1 MSEEKKEFDSGRIDS
16 LIGSVQTIV
25 EGYVSQARLFDT
37 LDLELSAIEMN
48 EDNRYGLKIDDQS
61 GATLLLLFPNDDEWA
76 KTQGLF
82 TAGLSS
88 MLRAWVNRKLDEA
101 AAEEEAAD
109 A

>member
-1 MSEEKKEFDSGRIDS
+1 MSEEKVEPQKAES
-16 LIGSVQTIV
+16 LLGSVQTIV

-37 LDLELSAIEMN
+37 LDLELSAVEMN
-48 EDNRYGLKIDDQS
+48 EDGRYGLRIDDQS
-61 GATLLLLFPNDDEWA
+61 GATMMLLFPNDDEWA

-82 TAGLSS
+82 TAGLSH

-101 AAEEEAAD
+101 IEEEEAAN

>member
-1 MSEEKKEFDSGRIDS
+1 MSEEKVEPQKVES
-16 LIGSVQTIV
+16 LLGSVQTIV
-25 EGYVSQARLFDT
+25 EGYVSQARLFAT
-37 LDLELSAIEMN
+37 LDLELSAVEMN
-48 EDNRYGLKIDDQS
+48 EDGRYGLRIDDQS
-61 GATLLLLFPNDDEWA
+61 GATMMLLFPNDDEWA

-82 TAGLSS
+82 TAGLSH

>member
-1 MSEEKKEFDSGRIDS
+1 MSEKVDPQKIDS
-16 LIGSVQTIV
+16 LIGSIQTLV

-37 LDLELSAIEMN
+37 LDLELSAVEVN
-48 EDNRYGLKIDDQS
+48 EDGRYGLRIDDQS
-61 GATLLLLFPNDDEWA
+61 GATMMLLFPNDDEWA

-82 TAGLSS
+82 TAGLSH

>member
-1 MSEEKKEFDSGRIDS
+1 MSEEKVEPQKVES
-16 LIGSVQTIV
+16 LLGSVQTIV

-37 LDLELSAIEMN
+37 LDLELSAVEMN
-48 EDNRYGLKIDDQS
+48 EDGRYGLRIDDQS
-61 GATLLLLFPNDDEWA
+61 GATIMLLFPNDDEWA

-82 TAGLSS
+82 TAGLSH

-101 AAEEEAAD
+101 IEEEEAAN

>member
-1 MSEEKKEFDSGRIDS
+1 MSEEKVEPQKVES
-16 LIGSVQTIV
+16 LLGSVQTIV

-37 LDLELSAIEMN
+37 LDLELSAVEMIE
-48 EDNRYGLKIDDQS
+48 DGRYGLRIDDQS
-61 GATLLLLFPNDDEWA
+61 GATMMLLFPNDDEWA

-82 TAGLSS
+82 TAGLSH

>member
-1 MSEEKKEFDSGRIDS
+1 MSEEKVEPQKVES
-16 LIGSVQTIV
+16 LLGSVQTIV

-37 LDLELSAIEMN
+37 LDLELSAVEMN
-48 EDNRYGLKIDDQS
+48 EDGRYGLRIDDQS
-61 GATLLLLFPNDDEWA
+61 GATMMLLFPNDDEWA

-82 TAGLSS
+82 TAGLSH

>member
-1 MSEEKKEFDSGRIDS
+1 MSEEKVEPQKVES
-16 LIGSVQTIV
+16 LLGSVQTIV
-25 EGYVSQARLFDT
+25 EGYVSQARLFNT
-37 LDLELSAIEMN
+37 LDLELSAVEVN
-48 EDNRYGLKIDDQS
+48 EDGRYGLRIDDQS
-61 GATLLLLFPNDDEWA
+61 GATMMLLFPNDDEWA

-82 TAGLSS
+82 TAGLSH

>member
-1 MSEEKKEFDSGRIDS
+1 MSEEKTEFDSGKIDS
-16 LIGSVQTIV
+16 LIGSIQTLV

-82 TAGLSS
+82 TAGLSH